1 VGAGTGVAMAAGAAH
16 SALQSITATSES
28 ARAMA
33 GDRVTRVRTR
43 IHKGGARAR
52 AMAGGGG
59 GQID

>member
-1 VGAGTGVAMAAGAAH
+1 
-16 SALQSITATSES
+16 LQSITATSES